1 MGRFIIPAAIILAGL
16 TLYALFEALLTPARE
31 VRSLPKAAWVAVI
44 VLVPLVG
51 PLLWL
56 LLGRAR
62 PAGRAAPRP
71 TGAPDD
77 DEAFLRS
84 LRAQRRQ
91 DAREQDLDRRE
102 AELRAREEE
111 LRRRREQ
118 GEDDADPDED
128 GPRA

>member
-1 MGRFIIPAAIILAGL
+1 M
-16 TLYALFEALLTPARE
+16 
-31 VRSLPKAAWVAVI
+31 
-44 VLVPLVG
+44 
-51 PLLWL
+51 
-56 LLGRAR
+56 
-62 PAGRAAPRP
+62 
-71 TGAPDD
+71 
-77 DEAFLRS
+77 RS

-118 GEDDADPDED
+118 GDDDADPDGD